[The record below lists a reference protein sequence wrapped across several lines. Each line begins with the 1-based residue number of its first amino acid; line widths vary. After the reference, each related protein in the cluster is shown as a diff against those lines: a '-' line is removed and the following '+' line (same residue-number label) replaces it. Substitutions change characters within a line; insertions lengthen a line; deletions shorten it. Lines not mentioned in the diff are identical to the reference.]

1 MNLSTWGDL
10 GNIILGITSV
20 FTAIVTAVV
29 LCKQHKL
36 QQEQHKLEQ
45 EKLNFTIPVTDQPRE
60 KVAKLV
66 QTITDRVPVKL
77 KGVKGND
84 PEYWGLAATG
94 EGPHGHLQQWS
105 KTASPH

>member
-1 MNLSTWGDL
+1 MA
-10 GNIILGITSV
+10 
-20 FTAIVTAVV
+20 TAR
-29 LCKQHKL
+29 QPSRWS
-36 QQEQHKLEQ
+36 Q

-84 PEYWGLAATG
+84 PEYWGLAAMVTDEDG
-94 EGPHGHLQQWS
+94 GCRCSRW
-105 KTASPH
+105 A

>member
-45 EKLNFTIPVTDQPRE
+45 EKLNFTIPVTDQPRD
-60 KVAKLV
+60 
-66 QTITDRVPVKL
+66 TSRCFSSNGRRTT
-77 KGVKGND
+77 
-84 PEYWGLAATG
+84 WTSATV
-94 EGPHGHLQQWS
+94 EQNCIAPLSFPSAQ
-105 KTASPH
+105 

>member
-1 MNLSTWGDL
+1 MPDFSAFRGKGRTM
-10 GNIILGITSV
+10 
-20 FTAIVTAVV
+20 
-29 LCKQHKL
+29 KL
-36 QQEQHKLEQ
+36 KEETKHGKEHQWRPPDSFPLEQ

-84 PEYWGLAATG
+84 PEYWALRR
-94 EGPHGHLQQWS
+94 W
-105 KTASPH
+105 

>member
-45 EKLNFTIPVTDQPRE
+45 EKLKI
-60 KVAKLV
+60 
-66 QTITDRVPVKL
+66 
-77 KGVKGND
+77 
-84 PEYWGLAATG
+84 
-94 EGPHGHLQQWS
+94 
-105 KTASPH
+105 